1 MAFLRTLVVE
11 LLRIFGQEV
20 STLILIALAWQQ
32 HREVQPNLLN
42 AQDKCWTGMDDP
54 RFVLALWLGCGWA
67 SAEVLAGSY
76 QLYKFVPLYRAM
88 GQPTLDEEDLL
99 TDYVEDNRSED
110 NEDGSAL
117 STPSLNKLEEMT
129 LDELILMREK
139 TELEAQ
145 LGEYLENVPPAII
158 TLWRLDSVL
167 WQLGTCLLMSAAI
180 VQAQGCASVFYD
192 ETPYSAPSTTV
203 PKRSV
208 KPFLRDDSILLVGEG
223 NFSFTLALLSA
234 PYHHPPHRILATSYD
249 SEEEVYKKYPDARD
263 IIHQIRQMSG
273 AHASR
278 ILAFNVDAG
287 ALHKCDAVTGTNKSD
302 QRRWSKVW
310 FGFPH
315 VGAGH
320 KDEHRN
326 VLANQLLILRFL
338 ISVAPYL
345 TEGPL
350 PEAIQGRKRR
360 AVSEDDEDDEEY
372 IESANDIPDVSAT
385 SLPPR
390 RQGSVLITI
399 RNVVPYTLWNI
410 PMLGKRLRDVLQP
423 IAASAPSPPKGMR
436 APTVS
441 DVDKNGAQYV
451 LWRSFEFENVAHM
464 S

>member
-1 MAFLRTLVVE
+1 MAKRGKGKLRT
-11 LLRIFGQEV
+11 
-20 STLILIALAWQQ
+20 ALANHTARSQQ
-32 HREVQPNLLN
+32 
-42 AQDKCWTGMDDP
+42 
-54 RFVLALWLGCGWA
+54 
-67 SAEVLAGSY
+67 
-76 QLYKFVPLYRAM
+76 RA
-88 GQPTLDEEDLL
+88 
-99 TDYVEDNRSED
+99 Y
-110 NEDGSAL
+110 
-117 STPSLNKLEEMT
+117 
-129 LDELILMREK
+129 EK
-139 TELEAQ
+139 KRELERGSKAK
-145 LGEYLENVPPAII
+145 
-158 TLWRLDSVL
+158 
-167 WQLGTCLLMSAAI
+167 
-180 VQAQGCASVFYD
+180 
-192 ETPYSAPSTTV
+192 SAPSSTV
-203 PKRSV
+203 PKRTV
-208 KPFLRDDSILLVGEG
+208 QPFLRDDTILLVGEG

-263 IIHQIRQMSG
+263 IIHQIKQMSG

-320 KDEHRN
+320 KNEHRN

-360 AVSEDDEDDEEY
+360 AASEDDEDDEEP
-372 IESANDIPDVSAT
+372 IEAADDEPDVSAT
-385 SLPPR
+385 SVPPR

-423 IAASAPSPPKGMR
+423 IAASAPSPPKGIR

-451 LWRSFEFENVAHM
+451 LWRSFEFVPSDWPGYSHRRTVGFVEGLSTSHNEDLLRRPTQPPQQGQPSGRHVGTGECRTYELALRPVH
-464 S
+464 